1 MRKGLRITSF
11 KSALWGGLGVL
22 AILAFASWA
31 FEHGL
36 YQPSIIQRGHVSV
49 KDGPGRITAPTRL
62 LSFRQRSLWQF
73 EMLPGD
79 WRDCGNDCEQAL
91 IRALAK

>member
-22 AILAFASWA
+22 AILALASWA

-36 YQPSIIQRGHVSV
+36 YQPSIIQRGQVSV
-49 KDGPGRITAPTRL
+49 KDGPGRITARTRL

-73 EMLPGD
+73 EVSPGD

-91 IRALAK
+91 LRALAK